1 MRTAYLSALYDLS
14 KTNKDVLALISD
26 NGAIVYD
33 KYRQDFPDQFINY
46 GISEAN
52 MVASAAGLASCGK
65 IPFAYTISPFLTMRA
80 FEFVRNDV
88 CLQNQNV
95 KLVGTGAGFVYSSLG
110 PTHHA
115 TEDLAV
121 MRVLPNLTI
130 FSPASPLEVRKA
142 TVMAA
147 EIKGPV
153 YIRLGTNKEPEI
165 YEEDYDFVPGKG
177 VTLQD
182 GKDITLV
189 STGSIVF
196 DVLQAA
202 KELQQEGISARVIN
216 IHTIKPLD
224 EDILLKAVR
233 ETHVIMTIEEHSII
247 GGLGSA
253 AAEVILENGADAC
266 VFERMGLR
274 DKFCKGYGSHKDLKE
289 MNGLS
294 KEDIKNRAKALLKK
308 KETISYALK

>member
-33 KYRQDFPDQFINY
+33 KYRQDFPEQFINF

-65 IPFAYTISPFLTMRA
+65 IPFAYTIAPFLTMRA

-130 FSPASPLEVRKA
+130 FSPASPMEVKKA
-142 TVMAA
+142 TVTAA

-153 YIRLGTNKEPEI
+153 YLRLGTNKEPEI
-165 YEEDYDFVPGKG
+165 YDGDYDFVIGKG
-177 VTLQD
+177 VTLLD
-182 GKDITLV
+182 GNDVTLV

-202 KELQQEGISARVIN
+202 KELQDEGIYARVIN
-216 IHTIKPLD
+216 IHTVKPLD
-224 EDILLKAVR
+224 EDILIKAVK
-233 ETHVIMTIEEHSII
+233 ETHAVITIEEHSII

-253 AAEVILENGADAC
+253 AAEVILENSLDAC
-266 VFERMGLR
+266 VFERMGLK
-274 DKFCKGYGSHKDLKE
+274 DIFCKGYGSHKDLKS

-294 KEDIKNRAKALLKK
+294 KENIKNRAKIVIKK
-308 KETISYALK
+308 KQK

>member
-14 KTNKDVLALISD
+14 KENRDVLALISD

-33 KYRQDFPDQFINY
+33 KYREDFPEQFINF

-52 MVASAAGLASCGK
+52 MVASAAGLAACGK
-65 IPFAYTISPFLTMRA
+65 IPFAYTISTFLTMRA

-95 KLVGTGAGFVYSSLG
+95 KLVGTGAGFVYSTLG

-130 FSPASPLEVRKA
+130 LSPASPMEVRKA
-142 TVMAA
+142 TIAA
-147 EIKGPV
+147 AQMEGPV

-165 YEEDYDFVPGKG
+165 YETDYDFVVGKG
-177 VTLQD
+177 IPLLD
-182 GKDITLV
+182 GNDVTLV
-189 STGSIVF
+189 STGSITF

-202 KELQQEGISARVIN
+202 KELWEDGISTRVIN
-216 IHTIKPLD
+216 IHTIKPID
-224 EDILLKAVR
+224 EEILIKAAM
-233 ETHVIMTIEEHSII
+233 ETGAVITVEEHSVI

-253 AAEVILENGADAC
+253 VAEIVLEKSLDSC
-266 VFERMGLR
+266 LFERMGLK
-274 DKFCKGYGSHKDLKE
+274 DTFCKGYGSHKELKL

-294 KEDIKNRAKALLKK
+294 IDDIKCRAKAIVSKK
-308 KETISYALK
+308 RKRN